1 MALALE
7 DVWPLWYEI
16 GAGLKIP
23 TSTLDQIQG
32 APEDQTIVRT
42 FSVYVLSYYVLV
54 CVFLT
59 KLQGMIKT
67 WIKDGSPPFPCWS
80 QLVEVVAASYGGQ
93 NHALA
98 AELAKE
104 HSTGRYW

>member
-1 MALALE
+1 M
-7 DVWPLWYEI
+7 
-16 GAGLKIP
+16 
-23 TSTLDQIQG
+23 
-32 APEDQTIVRT
+32 
-42 FSVYVLSYYVLV
+42 LV

-93 NHALA
+93 NPALA

-104 HSTGRYW
+104 HSTGELLNQSRRKVGCRDAIIVNTTRA